1 VNILHISIVQYER
14 EVECTYGVKVELE
27 GLSRSAHRGGAIVL
41 QVGVDV
47 SQRNAPDRSSKNLE
61 VRVTLVQ
68 LCDLGLSIGLEE
80 RVAGEGD
87 GIGRGSVV
95 EVDGRSTSH

>member
-1 VNILHISIVQYER
+1 M
-14 EVECTYGVKVELE
+14 
-27 GLSRSAHRGGAIVL
+27 SRSADRDGAIIL

-47 SQRNAPDRSSKNLE
+47 SQRNATNGSSKNLE

-68 LCDLGLSIGLEE
+68 LCDLGLSIWLEV

-87 GIGRGSVV
+87 GG
-95 EVDGRSTSH
+95 